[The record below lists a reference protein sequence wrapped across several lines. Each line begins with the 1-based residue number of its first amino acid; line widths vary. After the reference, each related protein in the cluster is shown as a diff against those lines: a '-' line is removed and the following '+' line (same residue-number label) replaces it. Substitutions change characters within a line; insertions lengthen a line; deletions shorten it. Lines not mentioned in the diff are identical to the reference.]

1 MENDDLH
8 IEMRNDL
15 KGFYSVLKSSD
26 EHLRFVFLSGVTKF
40 SHVSIFSDLNH
51 LVDLSFAPRCSDLC
65 SMTQAEIEENFEPE
79 IAEILEDTGK
89 IRDSYLEE
97 LRRFYNGYRFTRK
110 PFTVYNPFGLL
121 NHLDRNGEFL
131 PYWYGTC
138 TPAFLVNLIVKQKIN
153 ILHLFVLRV

>member
-51 LVDLSFAPRCSDLC
+51 LVDLSFDPRCSDIC
-65 SMTQAEIEENFEPE
+65 GMTQAEIEENFEPE

-89 IRDSYLEE
+89 IRDSYLRNSGAFITAIDLPGSL
-97 LRRFYNGYRFTRK
+97 LRYTI
-110 PFTVYNPFGLL
+110 LSA
-121 NHLDRNGEFL
+121 
-131 PYWYGTC
+131 C
-138 TPAFLVNLIVKQKIN
+138 LI
-153 ILHLFVLRV
+153 ILTGMGSFSLIGMGHVRRLFW